1 MTKPPKQN
9 KSIYIT
15 NEAIRLKNAKHRAWK
30 RYLSTRTKHDRD
42 SYTSIKNKLRNLTRH
57 LGSSFEMKMT
67 GHVKLKPKLF
77 WKYAK
82 SRLKSRQS
90 IPSLTKPD
98 GSKAT
103 SAKDKTQALNDFFTS
118 VFTDENLHNVPS
130 MPTTQVIEAMSTIE
144 ITPYIV
150 KSKLDSLN
158 LNKSPGQD
166 GWHPHFFERAFRCY
180 LYSTINSF
188 YQIAERGSAWKLA

>member
-1 MTKPPKQN
+1 
-9 KSIYIT
+9 
-15 NEAIRLKNAKHRAWK
+15 
-30 RYLSTRTKHDRD
+30 
-42 SYTSIKNKLRNLTRH
+42 
-57 LGSSFEMKMT
+57 MKMA

-82 SRLKSRQS
+82 SQLKS

-103 SAKDKTQALNDFFTS
+103 SAKDKAQALNDFFTS
-118 VFTDENLHNVPS
+118 VFTDENLHNIPS
-130 MPTTQVIEAMSTIE
+130 IPTTQVIEALSTIE

-158 LNKSPGQD
+158 PNKSPGQD
-166 GWHPHFFERAFRCY
+166 GWHPHFLKELSDAIPLSILF
-180 LYSTINSF
+180 T
-188 YQIAERGSAWKLA
+188 KLLKEGAHGNWCKAIITAIYKKGMNCLPENY